1 MSGFDQKA
9 RTWDDDPAKGAR
21 AERVAAAIWA
31 QAGDLSGRSALEVGC
46 GTGLLG
52 FALRPQVARMTLADT
67 SAGMLEV
74 VREKIA
80 ASGLGGMAALQHD
93 FTQGPL
99 PPARYGLLCNLMTL
113 HHIPDTADALRRFHA
128 LLEPGGLLAIA
139 DLDTEDGSFHGGG
152 VEVHHG
158 FDRGVLRAGLEQA
171 GFRGIRF
178 DTPFVIER
186 AGKRFPVFLVVAE
199 RG

>member
-1 MSGFDQKA
+1 MSEFDAKA
-9 RTWDDDPAKGAR
+9 RDWDADAAKVAR
-21 AERVAAAIWA
+21 AERVAAAIRA
-31 QAGDLSGRSALEVGC
+31 QAGDLSGRHALEVGC

-52 FALRPQVARMTLADT
+52 FALRPHVARMTLADT

-74 VREKIA
+74 LREKIA
-80 ASGLGGMAALQHD
+80 ASGLSGMEALQHD

-113 HHIPDTADALRRFHA
+113 HHIPDTEDALRRFHG
-128 LLEPGGLLAIA
+128 LLEPGGLVAIA
-139 DLDTEDGSFHGGG
+139 DLDTEDGSFHGEG
-152 VEVHHG
+152 VDVHHG
-158 FDRGVLRAGLEQA
+158 FDRKALQAGLERA
-171 GFRGIRF
+171 GFQRIRF

-186 AGKRFPVFLVVAE
+186 AGKRFPVFLAVAE